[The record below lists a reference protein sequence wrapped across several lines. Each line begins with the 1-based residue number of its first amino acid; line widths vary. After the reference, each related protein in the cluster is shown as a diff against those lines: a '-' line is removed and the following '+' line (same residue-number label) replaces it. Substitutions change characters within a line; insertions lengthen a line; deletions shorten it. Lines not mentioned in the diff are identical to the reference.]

1 MFPGLKEAASDV
13 QISCSS
19 EPSSTC
25 KPDCKYEYI
34 KISKNIFVIQ
44 MSLQL
49 WKIVRKS
56 STSFWVTFTQNGRG
70 EVDN

>member
-44 MSLQL
+44 DVM
-49 WKIVRKS
+49 
-56 STSFWVTFTQNGRG
+56 
-70 EVDN
+70 